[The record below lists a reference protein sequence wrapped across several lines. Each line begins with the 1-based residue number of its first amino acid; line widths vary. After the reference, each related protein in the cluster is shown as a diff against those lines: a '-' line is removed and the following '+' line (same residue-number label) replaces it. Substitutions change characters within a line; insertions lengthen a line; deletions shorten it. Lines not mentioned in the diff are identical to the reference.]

1 MTEPRPTRPPLFP
14 WLTPGVQGILWMCAT
29 GLLWVTLDAI
39 AKHVT
44 LHYPVAQVTWARF
57 ALPAVVLPLLLGRR
71 VAATLKTRRPGLQ
84 ILRASLLMVGTGCLF
99 FALRHV
105 PLADANAI
113 SFINPLIVTALSMP
127 LLREHVTGRQWSGVA
142 TGFIGALII
151 IRPGAGAMHPAALL
165 VLGSASLFGFYHIS
179 TRYLSRS
186 DAPMTTLL
194 YTVLVTGAGS
204 SAVVPFFWVQP
215 DLKGWILM
223 AAMGACNGFGTYTLI
238 RAFTAA
244 PAATVTPF
252 NYLNL
257 IWATIYGFLIFGDL
271 PDRWTLLGALV
282 IAGSGLYV
290 LRQEVARAQSPVPA
304 TTGAR

>member
-1 MTEPRPTRPPLFP
+1 
-14 WLTPGVQGILWMCAT
+14 MCAT

-57 ALPAVVLPLLLGRR
+57 ALPAVLLPLLLGRR
-71 VAATLKTRRPGLQ
+71 FVPTLKTERPWLQ
-84 ILRASLLMVGTGCLF
+84 IMRAMLLLVGTGCLF

-127 LLREHVTGRQWSGVA
+127 LLREHVTGRQWLGVA
-142 TGFIGALII
+142 TGFVGALII
-151 IRPGAGAMHPAALL
+151 IRPGSGVMHPAALL
-165 VLGSASLFGFYHIS
+165 VLGSATCFGFYHIA

-186 DAPMTTLL
+186 DKPMTTLL

-204 SAVVPFFWVQP
+204 SVVVSFFWTQP
-215 DLKGWILM
+215 DLAGWILM
-223 AAMGACNGFGTYTLI
+223 AAMGTCNGLGTYTLI
-238 RAFTAA
+238 RAFSAA

-252 NYLNL
+252 NYVNL
-257 IWATIYGFLIFGDL
+257 VWATLYGFLIFGDL
-271 PDRWTLLGALV
+271 PDRWTILGALA
-282 IAGSGLYV
+282 IAASGLYV
-290 LRQEVARAQSPVPA
+290 LRQEAAKPA
-304 TTGAR
+304 SGPAPGAR